1 MSAPGARGWLDR
13 VDRMPSVSLEEL
25 NSTAAMLTRVDRKYV
40 VSPQLWNELL
50 GEIDGLRVLEEGGRR
65 VHRYE
70 STYFDTVDLQMYRDA
85 ARRRPRRTKVRTRR
99 YVDAGVTAIEVKE
112 RSASGATV
120 KSREWLDRLPDAV
133 AGPAV
138 SLPPQASEFV
148 AGFPR
153 LAPLVPGLRPTLT
166 TAYDRVTFVGDHGRV
181 TVDRNVTA
189 RDAAGREIRYDGAL
203 IVETKVA
210 RHAGDVDRALWATG
224 MRPARVS
231 KYCTS
236 LAALQPEL
244 PSNRWNRTLHRHLDG
259 ALAPAS

>member
-1 MSAPGARGWLDR
+1 MSAPGARAWLQR
-13 VDRMPSVSLEEL
+13 IEAMPSVGLDEL
-25 NSTAAMLTRVDRKYV
+25 NAAAAMLTRVDRKYV
-40 VSPQLWNELL
+40 VPPQLWNELL
-50 GEIDGLRVLEEGGRR
+50 GEIDGLRVLDEGGRR

-112 RSASGATV
+112 RGASGATV
-120 KSREWLDRLPDAV
+120 KSRQWLDRLPEASAAPV
-133 AGPAV
+133 V

-166 TAYDRVTFVGDHGRV
+166 TTYDRVTFVGDHGRL
-181 TVDRNVTA
+181 TVDRDVAA
-189 RDAAGREIRYDGAL
+189 RDAAGREVRFDGAL

-210 RHAGDVDRALWATG
+210 RHAGDVDRALWAAG
-224 MRPARVS
+224 VRPARVS

-244 PSNRWNRTLHRHLDG
+244 PSNRWNRTLRRHLDG
-259 ALAPAS
+259 ALALAS